1 MNKMLTRGGIEFLAV
16 LLGISGSL
24 WLDDRSTYALDRK
37 YEIEAYERL
46 SNALLQDI
54 EGLKVDAKKN
64 DRMISVLEKMIDGM
78 GDISNDS
85 LINYIDI
92 TQSYSDMET
101 HTSDYETL
109 KNTGRLYNVTDIDM
123 LGSIID
129 MYDNKYREIEDWKSE
144 DKRAI
149 WLQDEFFIKNYS
161 MRVAPNWTT
170 IKDIKKDRERLIN
183 DSTYQNYLIFLFK
196 VKSRM
201 NEEWGKL
208 RAEMIKLNADIT
220 LRLEELVKK

>member
-64 DRMISVLEKMIDGM
+64 DRMISVLEKMINGM

-109 KNTGRLYNVTDIDM
+109 KKTGRLYNVTDIDM
-123 LGSIID
+123 LESIID

-208 RAEMIKLNADIT
+208 RAEMIQLNADIT
-220 LRLEELVKK
+220 LRLEDLVKK

>member
-1 MNKMLTRGGIEFLAV
+1 M
-16 LLGISGSL
+16 
-24 WLDDRSTYALDRK
+24 
-37 YEIEAYERL
+37 
-46 SNALLQDI
+46 
-54 EGLKVDAKKN
+54 
-64 DRMISVLEKMIDGM
+64 LEK
-78 GDISNDS
+78 
-85 LINYIDI
+85 
-92 TQSYSDMET
+92 
-101 HTSDYETL
+101 
-109 KNTGRLYNVTDIDM
+109 
-123 LGSIID
+123 IID
-129 MYDNKYREIEDWKSE
+129 MYDNKYTEIEDWKSE

-170 IKDIKKDRERLIN
+170 IKNIKKDRERMIN

-208 RAEMIKLNADIT
+208 RGEMIKLNDDIS

>member
-64 DRMISVLEKMIDGM
+64 DRMISVLEKMINGM

>member
-37 YEIEAYERL
+37 YEIESFERL
-46 SNALLQDI
+46 SNALVQDI

-64 DRMISVLEKMIDGM
+64 DRMISVLEKMINCM
-78 GDISNDS
+78 NDISNDS

-92 TQSYSDMET
+92 TQSYSAMET

-123 LGSIID
+123 LEKIID

-149 WLQDEFFIKNYS
+149 CLQDEFFIKNYS

-196 VKSRM
+196 VKSKM

-208 RAEMIKLNADIT
+208 RAEMIKLNDDIS

>member
-64 DRMISVLEKMIDGM
+64 DRMISVLEKMINGM

-123 LGSIID
+123 LESIID

-208 RAEMIKLNADIT
+208 RAEMIQLNADIT

>member
-37 YEIEAYERL
+37 YEIEAYQRL
-46 SNALLQDI
+46 SNALIQDI
-54 EGLKVDAKKN
+54 EGLKMDAKKN

-78 GDISNDS
+78 NDISNDS

-123 LGSIID
+123 LEKIID

-170 IKDIKKDRERLIN
+170 IKNIKKDRERLIN

-208 RAEMIKLNADIT
+208 RGEMIKLNDDIS
-220 LRLEELVKK
+220 LRLNDLVK

>member
-64 DRMISVLEKMIDGM
+64 ERMISVLKKMIDGM
-78 GDISNDS
+78 SYISNDS

-123 LGSIID
+123 LEKIID
-129 MYDNKYREIEDWKSE
+129 MYDNKYTEIEDWKSE

-170 IKDIKKDRERLIN
+170 IKNIKKDRERLIS
-183 DSTYQNYLIFLFK
+183 DTTYQNYLIFLFK

-208 RAEMIKLNADIT
+208 RAEMIKLNDDISS
-220 LRLEELVKK
+220 RLEELVKQ

>member
-64 DRMISVLEKMIDGM
+64 DRMISVLEKMINGM

-123 LGSIID
+123 LESIID

>member
-64 DRMISVLEKMIDGM
+64 DRMISVLEKMINGM

-123 LGSIID
+123 LESIID

-208 RAEMIKLNADIT
+208 RAEMIQLNADIT
-220 LRLEELVKK
+220 LRLEDLVKK

>member
-37 YEIEAYERL
+37 YEIEAYQRL
-46 SNALLQDI
+46 SNALIQDI
-54 EGLKVDAKKN
+54 EGLKMDAKKN

-78 GDISNDS
+78 NDISNDS

-123 LGSIID
+123 LEKIID

-170 IKDIKKDRERLIN
+170 IKNIKKDRERMIN

-208 RAEMIKLNADIT
+208 RGEMIKLNDDIS

>member
-85 LINYIDI
+85 LIDYIDI

-123 LGSIID
+123 LESIID

>member
-1 MNKMLTRGGIEFLAV
+1 
-16 LLGISGSL
+16 
-24 WLDDRSTYALDRK
+24 
-37 YEIEAYERL
+37 
-46 SNALLQDI
+46 
-54 EGLKVDAKKN
+54 
-64 DRMISVLEKMIDGM
+64 
-78 GDISNDS
+78 
-85 LINYIDI
+85 
-92 TQSYSDMET
+92 MET

-123 LGSIID
+123 LESIID

>member
-64 DRMISVLEKMIDGM
+64 DRMISVLEKMINGM

-123 LGSIID
+123 LESIID

-170 IKDIKKDRERLIN
+170 IKNIKKDRERLIN

>member
-24 WLDDRSTYALDRK
+24 WLDDRSTYVLDRK

>member
-37 YEIEAYERL
+37 YEIEAYERV

-64 DRMISVLEKMIDGM
+64 DRMISVLEKMINGM

-123 LGSIID
+123 LEKIID

>member
-85 LINYIDI
+85 LIDYIDI

-123 LGSIID
+123 LESIID

-208 RAEMIKLNADIT
+208 RAEMIQLNADIT

>member
-64 DRMISVLEKMIDGM
+64 DRMISVLEKMINGM

-123 LGSIID
+123 LE
-129 MYDNKYREIEDWKSE
+129 K
-144 DKRAI
+144 
-149 WLQDEFFIKNYS
+149 KN
-161 MRVAPNWTT
+161 
-170 IKDIKKDRERLIN
+170 L
-183 DSTYQNYLIFLFK
+183 
-196 VKSRM
+196 
-201 NEEWGKL
+201 
-208 RAEMIKLNADIT
+208 
-220 LRLEELVKK
+220 

>member
-64 DRMISVLEKMIDGM
+64 DRMISVLEKMINGM

-85 LINYIDI
+85 LINYVDI

-123 LGSIID
+123 LESIID

-208 RAEMIKLNADIT
+208 RAEMIQLNADIT

>member
-64 DRMISVLEKMIDGM
+64 DRMISVLEKMINGM

-123 LGSIID
+123 LESIID

-170 IKDIKKDRERLIN
+170 IKYIKKDRERLIN

-208 RAEMIKLNADIT
+208 RAEMIQLNADIT

>member
-64 DRMISVLEKMIDGM
+64 DRMISVLEKMINGM

-109 KNTGRLYNVTDIDM
+109 KKRGRLYNVTE
-123 LGSIID
+123 
-129 MYDNKYREIEDWKSE
+129 YRY
-144 DKRAI
+144 A
-149 WLQDEFFIKNYS
+149 
-161 MRVAPNWTT
+161 
-170 IKDIKKDRERLIN
+170 
-183 DSTYQNYLIFLFK
+183 
-196 VKSRM
+196 
-201 NEEWGKL
+201 
-208 RAEMIKLNADIT
+208 
-220 LRLEELVKK
+220 

>member
-64 DRMISVLEKMIDGM
+64 ERMISVLKKMINGM

-123 LGSIID
+123 LESIID

-208 RAEMIKLNADIT
+208 RAEMIQLNADIT

>member
-64 DRMISVLEKMIDGM
+64 DRMISVLEKMINGM

-123 LGSIID
+123 LEGIID

-208 RAEMIKLNADIT
+208 RAEMIQLNADIT

>member
-208 RAEMIKLNADIT
+208 RAEMIQLNADIT

>member
-64 DRMISVLEKMIDGM
+64 ERMISVLKKMIDGM
-78 GDISNDS
+78 SNISNDS

-123 LGSIID
+123 LEKIID

>member
-64 DRMISVLEKMIDGM
+64 DRMISVLEKMINGM

-85 LINYIDI
+85 LINYVDI

-123 LGSIID
+123 LESIID